1 MGLLC
6 GLKTAKSVP
15 IMAVFVRKR
24 PKNDQK
30 TTDERPENGRCSAI
44 VNH

>member
-1 MGLLC
+1 MWAENGQKRADNGGFC
-6 GLKTAKSVP
+6 AKTT
-15 IMAVFVRKR
+15 
-24 PKNDQK
+24 KNDQK